1 MKAAVIDLGTNT
13 FHLIIAELASSP
25 GASQDGSSPQTPKP
39 FNVLY
44 KTNVPVRLGQG
55 RINDNVIIPEAFER
69 GLEALK
75 AFRKEIDG
83 HQVDKVRAIA
93 TSAIRSASN
102 GKDFIAAATTETGIV
117 IEVITGQQ
125 EAEYIYHGVKASG
138 VIKETSLIMD
148 IGGGSTEFIICSPE
162 ELLWKYSY
170 DIGAARLMQA
180 YFKSDPLSTA
190 DRSLILSKLNDSL
203 EGLKSACM
211 VYQPTSLIG
220 SAGAFESFAAMIDPA
235 LQLEKTT
242 AALLDLGKYHQL
254 SALLLSSSH
263 AERAKMEGLIPLRV
277 DMIVMA
283 SLLTSFVTGFVQ
295 PKHLY
300 LSTYDLKMGVLA
312 QMASNAR

>member
-13 FHLIIAELASSP
+13 FHLIIAELYPP
-25 GASQDGSSPQTPKP
+25 GTSQDGSLPQTSKS
-39 FNVLY
+39 FKVLY
-44 KTNVPVRLGQG
+44 KTNIPVRLGQG

-75 AFRKEIDG
+75 AFRKEIDRY
-83 HQVDKVRAIA
+83 QVDKVRAIA
-93 TSAIRSASN
+93 TSAVRNEKWIKYFVTAAS
-102 GKDFIAAATTETGIV
+102 TETGIV

-125 EAEYIYHGVKASG
+125 EAEYIYHGVEASG
-138 VIKETSLIMD
+138 AINDTSLVMD
-148 IGGGSTEFIICSPE
+148 IGGGSTEFIICSPG
-162 ELLWKYSY
+162 ELLWKDSY

-190 DRSLILSKLNDSL
+190 DRSLIIDKLDVSL

-211 VYQPTSLIG
+211 VYQPSSLIG

-235 LQLEKTT
+235 LQLEKT
-242 AALLDLGKYHQL
+242 AAVLLDLGEYHNL
-254 SALLLSSSH
+254 STRLLSSSH
-263 AERAKMEGLIPLRV
+263 AEREKMEGLIPLRV

-312 QMASNAR
+312 QMAINAR